1 MESPARI
8 IVTGAAGRMGQRLV
22 NLAHESTHVRLV
34 GATESPG
41 HPRLGTDVGLIAG
54 CGALGVFLT
63 DNLPSILPQADV
75 VIDFTSPPATLEHVR
90 HIADHNKAIVV
101 GTTGFAPDEL
111 QEFKTKASLVRSVMA
126 PNMSVGINVLLK
138 VLGMI
143 AQALGD
149 DYDIEVIEAHHNKKK
164 DAPSGTA
171 LKLAEAIAEAKQW
184 NLEEIGRYSRH
195 GLIGE
200 RPRKEIGMQT
210 IRAGDIA
217 GDHTVLFGG
226 LGERIEI
233 THRAHNRDP
242 FARGALRA
250 AEWII
255 HQKPGLY
262 SMADV
267 LGLSST

>member
-1 MESPARI
+1 MGPPVRI
-8 IVTGAAGRMGQRLV
+8 IVTGAAGRMGQRLIS
-22 NLAHESTHVRLV
+22 LAHESTRLQLV
-34 GATESPG
+34 GATETLG

-54 CGALGVFLT
+54 CGAFGVSLT
-63 DNLPSILPQADV
+63 DNLASILTHADV
-75 VIDFTSPPATLEHVR
+75 VIDFTSPSATLEHVR
-90 HIADHNKAIVV
+90 HIADQKKAIVV
-101 GTTGFAPDEL
+101 GTTGFTQDEL
-111 QEFKTKASLVRSVMA
+111 RNFKSIASSIPSVMA

-138 VLGMI
+138 VLGTI
-143 AQALGD
+143 TQALGD
-149 DYDIEVIEAHHNKKK
+149 DYDIEVIEAHHNQKK

-171 LKLAEAIAEAKQW
+171 LKLAEALAEAKQW
-184 NLEEIGRYSRH
+184 DLQETGKYARH

-217 GDHTVLFGG
+217 GDHTILFGG
-226 LGERIEI
+226 LGERVEI

-250 AEWII
+250 AEWVI

-267 LGLSST
+267 LGL

>member
-1 MESPARI
+1 MGSPLRI

-22 NLAHESTHVRLV
+22 GLAQESTHLQLA
-34 GATESPG
+34 GATETSG

-54 CGALGVFLT
+54 GGSCGISLT

-75 VIDFTSPPATLEHVR
+75 VIDFTSPSATLKHIR
-90 HIADHNKAIVV
+90 QIADQGKAIVV
-101 GTTGFAPDEL
+101 GTTGFTKDEL
-111 QEFKTKASLVRSVMA
+111 RDFQLTASTIRSVMA
-126 PNMSVGINVLLK
+126 PNMSAGINVLLK
-138 VLGMI
+138 VLGTI
-143 AQALGD
+143 TQALGD
-149 DYDIEVIEAHHNKKK
+149 DYDIEIIEAHHNKKK

-171 LKLAEAIAEAKQW
+171 LKLAEALAEAKQW
-184 NLEEIGRYSRH
+184 DLQEIRRYSRE

-217 GDHTVLFGG
+217 GDHTILFGG

-250 AEWII
+250 AEWVIR
-255 HQKPGLY
+255 QRPGLY

-267 LGLSST
+267 LGL

>member
-1 MESPARI
+1 MASPAKI

-22 NLAHESTHVRLV
+22 ILAQESTQVTLV
-34 GATESPG
+34 GATESSSF
-41 HPRLGTDVGLIAG
+41 PRLGTDVGLLAG
-54 CGALGVFLT
+54 CGPLGISLT
-63 DNLPSILPQADV
+63 DNLASILPDADV
-75 VIDFTSPPATLEHVR
+75 VIDFTSPTATLSHVR
-90 HIADHNKAIVV
+90 LIADYHKAIVV
-101 GTTGFAPDEL
+101 GTTGFTQDEL
-111 QEFKTKASLVRSVMA
+111 RDFKARAATIRSVMA

-138 VLGMI
+138 VLGTI
-143 AQALGD
+143 TQALGD

-171 LKLAEAIAEAKQW
+171 LKLAEALAAAKEW
-184 NLEEIGRYSRH
+184 NLEETGKYTRH

-200 RPRKEIGMQT
+200 RRQKEIGMQT

-217 GDHTVLFGG
+217 GDHTILFGG

-250 AEWII
+250 AEWVI
-255 HQKPGLY
+255 HQNPGLY
-262 SMADV
+262 GMADV
-267 LGLSST
+267 LGL